1 MIYIQV
7 QEGVLGPEGS
17 VNESVQW
24 KGIPRIVVGEAIL
37 PDGFRAH
44 VELHQ
49 YMQLDLTQ
57 VKAPQGY
64 VVTGVQFHIR
74 RNHLHLCARV
84 TKPIFKTGQLL
95 LDSTEVLCNYQV
107 RQFQTCS

>member
-1 MIYIQV
+1 MIHIQV

-24 KGIPRIVVGEAIL
+24 KGIPRIVVGEAIE
-37 PDGFRAH
+37 PDGLPTY
-44 VELHQ
+44 VLLHPF
-49 YMQLDLTQ
+49 MQLDLTQ
-57 VKAPQGY
+57 VKAPPGY

-84 TKPIFKTGQLL
+84 TKPNFKTGQLL
-95 LDSTEVLCNYQV
+95 LNSTELLCNYQV